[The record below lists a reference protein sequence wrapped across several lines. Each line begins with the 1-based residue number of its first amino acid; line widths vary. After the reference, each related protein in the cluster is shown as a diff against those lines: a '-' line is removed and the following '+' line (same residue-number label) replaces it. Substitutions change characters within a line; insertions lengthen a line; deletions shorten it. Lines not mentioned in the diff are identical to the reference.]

1 MHGKR
6 RFSGRGR
13 KFHHR
18 TRFDPTK
25 IDHGIEHRIAFLGN
39 PNVGKSSLFNG
50 LTGSHQHIGN
60 WPGKTIEKKEGHF
73 ILSDE
78 YFSLTD
84 LPGTYS
90 LTARS
95 EEELITRQFVIEEK
109 PDLVCVI
116 VDASRLERTL
126 FIALQTMELT
136 SNVALVVNMMDI
148 ADKEGITIDRI
159 KLQEQLGIPVVLVS
173 AFDDMSYISLKKF
186 LYDTLHT
193 EKYHFTP
200 AKVVYPRKIELM
212 LQSIRKQID
221 DRNVL
226 INYPTEWLAFK
237 VLEGDESILTELEK
251 EYDLSNVRKKIE
263 HFKETEDYIPSSEI
277 SKRKY
282 RAIQQI
288 LSKSVYGLSE
298 FQEKKSDKVDKIV
311 LHRFWGFPILIIIY
325 AIFFLITF
333 YLSSPILEGMDWLVS
348 KFANWI
354 SSLLLNVNS
363 PAILNSLIVDGVIA
377 GIGAVLLFLPIIAI
391 FYTLVAILEDSGYL
405 ARSAY
410 LMDKVMGKF
419 GLQGTAFLSLIMGF
433 GCNVAGI
440 MATRTIKNESDRK
453 IMILANSFI
462 PCAARLG
469 VLAFITGIF
478 FKPWLAAIILLL
490 LYGLSIFFVL
500 ITAFLASFFRKN
512 EEKLPL
518 ILELPEYRRP
528 RFRNIGYLT
537 WERTRIFLIKAG
549 TMIFIA
555 SILIWIVSNIPFNVV
570 PEKTIIGYVGRGL
583 AYVTYPMMGLDWK
596 MIVPLAF
603 GIGAKE
609 VIISALGILYSSG
622 GTIVSALL
630 AAWTIPQVISFLIF
644 QMTYAPCFATI
655 ATMKSESRSWKLTAL
670 GFFYPL
676 ILTTIITTIV
686 YHLLVLVMG

>member
-1 MHGKR
+1 MRGKR
-6 RFSGRGR
+6 KFSGRGG
-13 KFHHR
+13 KFHPR

-25 IDHGIEHRIAFLGN
+25 IKHGIAHRIAFLGN

-50 LTGSHQHIGN
+50 LTGKHQHIGN

-95 EEELITRQFVIEEK
+95 EEELIARQFVIEEK

-126 FIALQTMELT
+126 FIALQAMELT
-136 SNVALVVNMMDI
+136 SNVALVVNMMDV

-173 AFDDMSYISLKKF
+173 AFDNMSYISLKKF

-200 AKVVYPRKIELM
+200 AKVVYPREIELM
-212 LQSIRKQID
+212 LLSIGKQID

-226 INYPTEWLAFK
+226 MNYPTNWLAFK
-237 VLEGDESILTELEK
+237 VLEGDEKILTELEK
-251 EYDLSNVRKKIE
+251 EFDLSNVRKKIE
-263 HFKETEDYIPSSEI
+263 LFKETENYIPSSVI

-288 LSKSVYGLSE
+288 LSKSVSGLSE
-298 FQEKKSDKVDKIV
+298 FKEKKSDKVDKII
-311 LHRFWGFPILIIIY
+311 LHRFWGYPILILIY

-333 YLSSPILEGMDWLVS
+333 YLSSPILGGMDWLVS

-354 SSLLLNVNS
+354 LSLLLNVNS
-363 PAILNSLIVDGVIA
+363 PAFLNSLIVNGVIA

-410 LMDKVMGKF
+410 LMDRVMGKF

-462 PCAARLG
+462 PCSARLG
-469 VLAFITGIF
+469 VLAFVTGIF

-500 ITAFLASFFRKN
+500 ITAFLASFFIKK

-528 RFRNIGYLT
+528 RLRNISYLT

-549 TMIFIA
+549 TMIFVA
-555 SILIWIVSNIPFNVV
+555 SILIWLVSSIPFNVP
-570 PEKTIIGYVGRGL
+570 PERTIIGYVGRGL
-583 AYVTYPMMGLDWK
+583 AYVTYPLMGLDWK

-655 ATMKSESRSWKLTAL
+655 ATMKSESKSWKLTAL